1 VRAYHVCAATLERE
15 LGIDPSPETRA
26 VYESLVTVGQAEKTP
41 GTPPFT
47 GRAAERARLAAV
59 WRAAASGHP
68 RLVLVT
74 GEAGVGKTRLADE
87 LRAQPGAVTAEARAY
102 PAEGPLAYGVA
113 AAWLRSAPVA
123 ARLSRLGRPDL
134 TELARLLPE
143 LAARATPPEP
153 LPEAELRHRLL
164 GAIGRALLAAGAP
177 LQLIVDDAQWADA
190 QSLRLIHYLIR
201 SAPSARL
208 LVAATARREEL
219 DENHPLTAVT
229 TALHALGRCTEI
241 GLSRLSREETAMLA
255 ERITGAAL
263 DPPGLDRLYGD
274 SEGNPLFVVEAL
286 RPGAPA
292 AQKGPAV
299 IAGRLARLSP
309 AAAAAAGVAAAIG
322 QAFTADVLAA
332 STGLDEQAFVAAL
345 DELWRRGI
353 VRAQGPNAYDFSHGR
368 IRDAAYAALG
378 PPRRRH
384 VHLAVARALERS
396 EHAAAAAIAPHYEHA
411 GATAE
416 AVRWHERAAEAAQWL
431 HAHADAVRALERALA
446 LSGELPDGPDTAG
459 LQLRLLTALPGR
471 PGDRAAGQPARV
483 SAAVQPLAVLDRDL
497 AQRRQRRRLLPPG
510 RRIPP
515 PPGRTAARPGPGRT
529 AGPPACG
536 PVRWPRPPRRP
547 GAPPP

>member
-1 VRAYHVCAATLERE
+1 
-15 LGIDPSPETRA
+15 
-26 VYESLVTVGQAEKTP
+26 
-41 GTPPFT
+41 
-47 GRAAERARLAAV
+47 
-59 WRAAASGHP
+59 
-68 RLVLVT
+68 
-74 GEAGVGKTRLADE
+74 
-87 LRAQPGAVTAEARAY
+87 
-102 PAEGPLAYGVA
+102 
-113 AAWLRSAPVA
+113 
-123 ARLSRLGRPDL
+123 
-134 TELARLLPE
+134 
-143 LAARATPPEP
+143 
-153 LPEAELRHRLL
+153 
-164 GAIGRALLAAGAP
+164 
-177 LQLIVDDAQWADA
+177 
-190 QSLRLIHYLIR
+190 
-201 SAPSARL
+201 
-208 LVAATARREEL
+208 
-219 DENHPLTAVT
+219 
-229 TALHALGRCTEI
+229 
-241 GLSRLSREETAMLA
+241 M
-255 ERITGAAL
+255 
-263 DPPGLDRLYGD
+263 
-274 SEGNPLFVVEAL
+274 VEAL
-286 RPGAPA
+286 QPDAPA
-292 AQKGPAV
+292 AAPKVQAV
-299 IAGRLARLSP
+299 IAGRLARLSRP
-309 AAAAAAGVAAAIG
+309 AAELTGVAAAIG
-322 QAFTADVLAA
+322 RAFTVDLLAA
-332 STGLDEQAFVAAL
+332 ATELEEQAFIGAL

-353 VRAQGPNAYDFSHGR
+353 VRAHGPNAYDFSHGR

-396 EHAAAAAIAPHYEHA
+396 EHA